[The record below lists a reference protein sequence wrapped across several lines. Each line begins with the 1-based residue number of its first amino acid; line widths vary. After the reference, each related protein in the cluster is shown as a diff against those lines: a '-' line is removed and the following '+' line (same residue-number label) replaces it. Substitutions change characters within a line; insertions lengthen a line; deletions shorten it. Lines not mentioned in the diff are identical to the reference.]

1 MQNLRVPGQDVRT
14 TTPVDDSFEI
24 GDMAILLARGRRLRA
39 QAFNHA
45 ITDAVTRIRR
55 LIS

>member
-14 TTPVDDSFEI
+14 TTPVDDAFET

-45 ITDAVTRIRR
+45 ITDVVTRIRH
-55 LIS
+55 LVS